1 MMNKWNEKCFCPETV
16 SFVLRIF
23 PYILDKL
30 YPFTLTRSCLLLFSQ
45 NRQFVK
51 HLPDTV
57 LILCCSY
64 TYRSHLEET
73 KSNAQKSNKYC
84 FKKCPGLKK
93 KQRRSVW
100 WRATTAFF
108 HLLIKSSS
116 FSILAMLESW
126 RGTMGRVRGRVCGC
140 LLLHALCGA
149 FEERRIG
156 IPSRA
161 QSHLC
166 HILSSFSCKVFTNG
180 VPNLPLSPA
189 FLTRFLRWIIAP
201 LLISRLL
208 SFFFFFFFFF

>member
-1 MMNKWNEKCFCPETV
+1 MNKGNEKCFCPETV

-73 KSNAQKSNKYC
+73 KSKAQKSNKYC
-84 FKKCPGLKK
+84 FKRMPRPQEKAKEISLMKSNNRLFP
-93 KQRRSVW
+93 S
-100 WRATTAFF
+100 AFF

-149 FEERRIG
+149 FEEGRIG

-166 HILSSFSCKVFTNG
+166 HIFKFFLLQSLYEWGSQSSTLSSFSY
-180 VPNLPLSPA
+180 
-189 FLTRFLRWIIAP
+189 
-201 LLISRLL
+201 
-208 SFFFFFFFFF
+208 